1 MSNPQPEL
9 FELFEPYKDFV
20 FYESTEDLIDKC
32 VERKSFEQSTI
43 SSLIDL
49 DEVGLLYRED
59 IKNMQGKEQRNEIYR
74 YLKNSLLREVPEQNE
89 YKF

>member
-1 MSNPQPEL
+1 MIQ
-9 FELFEPYKDFV
+9 Y
-20 FYESTEDLIDKC
+20 T
-32 VERKSFEQSTI
+32 
-43 SSLIDL
+43 SLIDL